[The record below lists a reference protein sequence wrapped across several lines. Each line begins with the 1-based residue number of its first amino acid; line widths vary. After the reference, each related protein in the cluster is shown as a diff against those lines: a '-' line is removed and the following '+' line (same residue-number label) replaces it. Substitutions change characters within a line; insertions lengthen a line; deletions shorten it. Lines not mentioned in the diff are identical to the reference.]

1 MKRSA
6 VVAWCLGG
14 LLIWAAIVGY
24 GVLAGWWHRGLARVG
39 DTPSF
44 MASVRTIVSSEPHGD
59 VAIALLTAGQVSGEY
74 YTGVAGAVNRDTVF
88 PVASMSKWITAVG
101 VMQLARDGKIDLDAP
116 VSRYLTRWTLPA
128 GPYDTNGVTTR
139 RLLSHTAGLTDGL
152 GFGDY
157 QLGEPLPSLEE
168 SLRAPRTSSGQPAAI
183 AVGHEPGSRWQYSGG
198 GYLILQLLVEEV
210 SRQPFAAFMRDAV
223 LVPLQLSCSSFE
235 PASADGAARSY
246 DALGQAAPTFH
257 YAAAGATGF
266 STCVGDMV
274 RWVQAHVRS
283 TPAGPLDADLQR
295 RMREPHG
302 TQFGADIWGLGT
314 MLYAPTAADAFVFG
328 HDGQNAP
335 AINAAVRINP
345 DTGDAIIALTSG
357 GRLLATR
364 VASEWTYWQTGG
376 PDFLVIGTAARE
388 AVGPLLTGWAIVI
401 GAALFGLRAR
411 RQAVSRAV

>member
-6 VVAWCLGG
+6 VLAYCLGG
-14 LLIWAAIVGY
+14 LVAWSAVAGY
-24 GVLAGWWHRGLARVG
+24 GVLAGWWHRGLAPAG

-44 MASVRTIVSSEPHGD
+44 MAAARALVSAEPHGD
-59 VAIALLTAGQVSGEY
+59 VAIALLTRGEVSHEY
-74 YTGVAGAVNRDTVF
+74 YTGVGGAVNRDTVF

-116 VSRYLTRWTLPA
+116 VSRYLTRWTLPP
-128 GPYDTNGVTTR
+128 GPFDNDGVTTR

-157 QLGEPLPSLEE
+157 RLDEPLPTLEA
-168 SLRAPRTSSGQPAAI
+168 SLRAPRTSTGQPTAI
-183 AVGHEPGSRWQYSGG
+183 AVGYAPGSRWQYSGG
-198 GYLILQLLVEEV
+198 GYLILQLLVEDV
-210 SRQPFAAFMRDAV
+210 SKQPFATFMRGSV
-223 LVPLQLSCSSFE
+223 LAPLQLSCSSFE
-235 PASADGAARSY
+235 PTSSGNTARSY
-246 DALGQAAPTFH
+246 DANGQTAPSYR

-274 RWVQAHVRS
+274 RWVQAHVNS
-283 TPAGPLDADLQR
+283 GPAAMDTDLQR

-302 TQFGADIWGLGT
+302 AQFGADIWGLGT
-314 MLYAPTAADAFVFG
+314 MLYAPTATDAFVFG

-376 PDFLVIGTAARE
+376 PDFLVIGTALRE
-388 AVGPLLTGWAIVI
+388 AVAPLLAGWAAVI
-401 GAALFGLRAR
+401 ATAVLALRAR
-411 RQAVSRAV
+411 RHTAPRVG